1 MKTKWEAAI
10 PRPTGAVE
18 TLCRL
23 LEFPEPK
30 RQPVAIRAILRPPR
44 HLDQCAS
51 DPFEPEFEKRT
62 IMDFEQPIRD
72 VDVEIGVD
80 PDSGEHQR
88 PHDGS
93 SLTVGRSRRSAA
105 QAAHPMTM

>member
-30 RQPVAIRAILRPPR
+30 RQSLAIGPIHRSSR
-44 HLDQCAS
+44 HLYQCSGNRFKA
-51 DPFEPEFEKRT
+51 EFEKRA
-62 IMDFEQPIRD
+62 IMDFQ
-72 VDVEIGVD
+72 
-80 PDSGEHQR
+80 
-88 PHDGS
+88 
-93 SLTVGRSRRSAA
+93 
-105 QAAHPMTM
+105 